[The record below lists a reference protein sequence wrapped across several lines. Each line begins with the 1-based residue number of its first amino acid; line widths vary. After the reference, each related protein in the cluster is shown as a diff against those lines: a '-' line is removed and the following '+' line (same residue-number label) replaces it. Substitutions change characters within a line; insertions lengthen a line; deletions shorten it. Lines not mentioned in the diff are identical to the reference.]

1 MRFLLSSVVLLVLV
15 AVHLDIISSSGTS
28 NTGTT
33 RNFKDIV
40 LGRCYYYKEFMLD
53 DVYRSSVNCSSVWL
67 ALYDAFAFKDPC
79 SLTFQDYEPYFAAV
93 VEGHLLDKS
102 LFWSG
107 TMKLV
112 HSYASYID
120 LLYTTLEDTMAG
132 WLVNGLTW
140 CGNVTLPRN
149 ASDGIDYVSCPTNCD
164 YFAAFWGLASRKFA
178 ERTRGVARVM
188 VNGSRVDTNGSWVP
202 AYRKNRE
209 SCGNGSVKTLVED
222 GTRHGLNV
230 SCSDDPREVKHLL
243 CVDHPTAPECLFAT
257 KKEQQGGYVRHR
269 VWYMGGMYVTGCG
282 TWGVCTSLG
291 VVHGGYVR
299 HRVWKMG
306 GMYVTGCGTWGVCK
320 SQGVW
325 YMKGM
330 YVTGCGTWGYIRHRA
345 WYMGGMYVTGC
356 GTWGYIRHRAW
367 YKGGMYVTGCGTWGV
382 CTSQGVV

>member
-1 MRFLLSSVVLLVLV
+1 MRFLLSSAVLLVLV
-15 AVHLDIISSSGTS
+15 AVHLYSISSSGTR

-202 AYRKNRE
+202 AYRKNSFFGKYELPNLQSHFVTELRIIVMHTIGTSVNHIE

-222 GTRHGLNV
+222 ATRHGLNV
-230 SCSDDPREVKHLL
+230 SCSDDPSEVKHLL

-257 KKEQQGGYVRHR
+257 KKEQQGGVWKYVGIIFIILTSLLLLATVLLLMLCVRHR
-269 VWYMGGMYVTGCG
+269 QSRPV
-282 TWGVCTSLG
+282 
-291 VVHGGYVR
+291 
-299 HRVWKMG
+299 
-306 GMYVTGCGTWGVCK
+306 
-320 SQGVW
+320 
-325 YMKGM
+325 
-330 YVTGCGTWGYIRHRA
+330 A
-345 WYMGGMYVTGC
+345 
-356 GTWGYIRHRAW
+356 
-367 YKGGMYVTGCGTWGV
+367 
-382 CTSQGVV
+382 